1 MSAAYLRLQGDRC
14 RRLSRSCMDLG
25 IARDLRLMAEEYFA
39 EASRIDVVALT
50 LKTGLSLTNVPLWK
64 PA

>member
-1 MSAAYLRLQGDRC
+1 
-14 RRLSRSCMDLG
+14 MDLG

-50 LKTGLSLTNVPLWK
+50 LKPD
-64 PA
+64 